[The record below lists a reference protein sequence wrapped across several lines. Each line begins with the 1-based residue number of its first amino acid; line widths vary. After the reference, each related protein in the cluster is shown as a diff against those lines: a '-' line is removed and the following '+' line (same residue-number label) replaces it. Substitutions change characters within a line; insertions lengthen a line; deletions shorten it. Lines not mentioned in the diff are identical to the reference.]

1 VDKEYLGDAFFPKM
15 NWREWKLI
23 DEEGKYDDKEK
34 VNFYFRDYKRI

>member
-1 VDKEYLGDAFFPKM
+1 M

-23 DEEGKYDDKEK
+23 DEEGKYDDNEE